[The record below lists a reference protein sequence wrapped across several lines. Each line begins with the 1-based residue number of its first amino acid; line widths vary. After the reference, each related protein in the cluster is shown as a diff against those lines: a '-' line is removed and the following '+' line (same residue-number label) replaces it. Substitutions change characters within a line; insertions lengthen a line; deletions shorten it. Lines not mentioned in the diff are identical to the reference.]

1 MVFSWKAI
9 GNCKKLFF
17 FFFASIKKHW
27 THLVGNVSE
36 LYDRRRQFYC
46 YVHALTVIFGF
57 TCFYFERR
65 IFFSTCCFY
74 VCFRFQLRPEP
85 WGKSSV
91 ACQKCQGQLLYLKSH
106 EYLTSVI
113 CWQKEEEPYDV
124 TCEIKSVKV
133 WIALF
138 YMAAMHLKEGERF
151 GK

>member
-1 MVFSWKAI
+1 MWASFMIEDVSFTVMCMHLQAFLVLHAFTLK
-9 GNCKKLFF
+9 GGFF
-17 FFFASIKKHW
+17 
-27 THLVGNVSE
+27 
-36 LYDRRRQFYC
+36 
-46 YVHALTVIFGF
+46 
-57 TCFYFERR
+57 
-65 IFFSTCCFY
+65 CCFY

-91 ACQKCQGQLLYLKSH
+91 ACQKCQGQLLYLESH

-124 TCEIKSVKV
+124 TCEIKCVKV